1 MFLLGFIPNT
11 HTEIKAQSYTTQS
24 KSCGSCGK
32 QVSIHSKIGDYCPHC
47 GVRWGYE
54 NERRTTYSS
63 PDYSKSF
70 EDMSKKIYSVEE
82 MGAILERASA
92 RVQEKALIQANPIG
106 YMQQKQQEL
115 YKAGRIKEAQSM
127 SPIIGQL
134 KLKKYEEDKMK
145 FLQEKKDFQENVI
158 KKLDGYSTITGKTYE
173 TLIKN
178 ISLLNPND
186 PNQKSKYDAG
196 IRKIQEFEKEAQNA
210 YNNLVKKK
218 ADFKEDSFEAIY
230 NSKMYEDFSKA
241 KGFWNSVGGAIE
253 GTIELAGKGLM
264 GFANSV
270 GNFVANRFGGNYGNG
285 TGKDVFFDD
294 YENHNIKKLDR
305 LNRQLGADTILKELQ
320 AEKKSL
326 ENSEDYISQKT
337 RLKDAENRLKDPNS
351 AYNLSNKATFGD
363 SFDNK
368 FMHGEQ
374 TEVNLAFNSPAL
386 IKMRNL
392 DRSIEKLQKYKNGN
406 SDISWDE
413 SFVNPTME
421 AFSY

>member
-70 EDMSKKIYSVEE
+70 GDMSKKIYSLND
-82 MGAILERASA
+82 IRNLISNQSA
-92 RVQEKALIQANPIG
+92 RAKKDLFMRENPIG

-158 KKLDGYSTITGKTYE
+158 KKLDGYSTISGKTYE
-173 TLIKN
+173 TLLKN
-178 ISLLNPND
+178 VSLLNPED
-186 PNQKSKYDAG
+186 PNYKSKYDAG
-196 IRKIQEFEKEAQNA
+196 IRKIQDFEKDVKST
-210 YNNLVKKK
+210 YDNLVKKK
-218 ADFKEDSFEAIY
+218 ADSNMFERIY
-230 NSKMYEDFSKA
+230 NSEAFGNFSEA
-241 KGFWNSVGGAIE
+241 KGFWNSAWGGAKDIAKL
-253 GTIELAGKGLM
+253 GIKGVM
-264 GFANSV
+264 NATNAIGNKGANI
-270 GNFVANRFGGNYGNG
+270 FGGNYGNG

-305 LNRQLGADTILKELQ
+305 LNRQLGANTILEELQ

-337 RLKDAENRLKDPNS
+337 RLKDAEKRLKDPNS

-374 TEVNLAFNSPAL
+374 IEVNSAFNSPAL

-392 DRSIEKLQKYKNGN
+392 DRSIEKLQQYKNGN

-413 SFVNPTME
+413 SFVNPTLE

>member
-70 EDMSKKIYSVEE
+70 GDMSKKIYSVEE

-173 TLIKN
+173 TLLKN
-178 ISLLNPND
+178 ISLLNPED
-186 PNQKSKYDAG
+186 PNYKSKYDAG
-196 IRKIQEFEKEAQNA
+196 IRKIQDFEKEAQNA
-210 YNNLVKKK
+210 YNDLVKKK
-218 ADFKEDSFEAIY
+218 ADSNMFERIY
-230 NSKMYEDFSKA
+230 NSEAFGNFSEA
-241 KGFWNSVGGAIE
+241 KGFWNSAWGGAKDIAKL
-253 GTIELAGKGLM
+253 GIKGVM
-264 GFANSV
+264 NATNAIGNKGANI
-270 GNFVANRFGGNYGNG
+270 FGGNYGNG
-285 TGKDVFFDD
+285 TGKDFFFDD

-305 LNRQLGADTILKELQ
+305 LNRQLGADPILEELQ
-320 AEKKSL
+320 VE
-326 ENSEDYISQKT
+326 
-337 RLKDAENRLKDPNS
+337 R
-351 AYNLSNKATFGD
+351 
-363 SFDNK
+363 DN
-368 FMHGEQ
+368 
-374 TEVNLAFNSPAL
+374 L
-386 IKMRNL
+386 IKTPEYKKAVEDVKYEQEQLKKAGFADKTGGVYKSNPSMIKLRNL
-392 DRSIEKLQKYKNGN
+392 DRSIEKLQNYKNGN
-406 SDISWDE
+406 SDVSWDE

>member
-1 MFLLGFIPNT
+1 MFILGFIPNT

-70 EDMSKKIYSVEE
+70 GDMSKKVYNS
-82 MGAILERASA
+82 
-92 RVQEKALIQANPIG
+92 QEIDVLLDRQSRKAQESLFMRENPIG

-173 TLIKN
+173 TLLKN
-178 ISLLNPND
+178 LSLLNPED
-186 PNQKSKYDAG
+186 PNYKSKYDAG
-196 IRKIQEFEKEAQNA
+196 IRKIQDFEKEAQNA
-210 YNNLVKKK
+210 YNDLVKKK
-218 ADFKEDSFEAIY
+218 ADSNMFERIY
-230 NSKMYEDFSKA
+230 NSEAFGNFSEA
-241 KGFWNSVGGAIE
+241 KGFWNSAWGGAKDIAKL
-253 GTIELAGKGLM
+253 GIKGVMNATNAVGNLFAGK
-264 GFANSV
+264 
-270 GNFVANRFGGNYGNG
+270 NYGNG
-285 TGKDVFFDD
+285 TGNDVFFDD
-294 YENHNIKKLDR
+294 YENINTKKLDK
-305 LNRQLGADTILKELQ
+305 LNRQLGADTMIKELQ
-320 AEKKSL
+320 SEKKAL
-326 ENSEDYISQKT
+326 ENSENYKNALRQQE
-337 RLKDAENRLKDPNS
+337 RENELIGKVGMGMTGSSHADPS
-351 AYNLSNKATFGD
+351 
-363 SFDNK
+363 
-368 FMHGEQ
+368 M
-374 TEVNLAFNSPAL
+374 

-392 DRSIEKLQKYKNGN
+392 DRSIDKLQKYKNG
-406 SDISWDE
+406 SSSFSLDE
-413 SFVNPTME
+413 SVVNPTME

>member
-70 EDMSKKIYSVEE
+70 EDMSKKIYSYDEI
-82 MGAILERASA
+82 AQSIN
-92 RVQEKALIQANPIG
+92 RVSKQVREDALIQANPIG

-127 SPIIGQL
+127 SPLIGQL

-158 KKLDGYSTITGKTYE
+158 KKLDGYSTISGKTYE

-178 ISLLNPND
+178 VSLLNPND

-196 IRKIQEFEKEAQNA
+196 IRKIQDFEKEAQNA
-210 YNNLVKKK
+210 YNDLVKKK
-218 ADFKEDSFEAIY
+218 ADSNMFERIY
-230 NSKMYEDFSKA
+230 NSEAFGNFSEA
-241 KGFWNSVGGAIE
+241 KGFWNSAWGGAKDIAKL
-253 GTIELAGKGLM
+253 GVKGVMNATNAVGNLFAGK
-264 GFANSV
+264 
-270 GNFVANRFGGNYGNG
+270 NYGNG

-294 YENHNIKKLDR
+294 YENINTKKLDKI
-305 LNRQLGADTILKELQ
+305 NRQLGADTMLKELQ
-320 AEKKSL
+320 AE
-326 ENSEDYISQKT
+326 
-337 RLKDAENRLKDPNS
+337 R
-351 AYNLSNKATFGD
+351 
-363 SFDNK
+363 DN
-368 FMHGEQ
+368 
-374 TEVNLAFNSPAL
+374 L
-386 IKMRNL
+386 IKTPEYKKAVEDVKYEQEQLKKAGFADKTGGVYKSNPSMIKLRNL
-392 DRSIEKLQKYKNGN
+392 DRSIEKLQNYKNGN
-406 SDISWDE
+406 SDVSWDE

>member
-70 EDMSKKIYSVEE
+70 EDMSKKIYSYDEI
-82 MGAILERASA
+82 AQSIN
-92 RVQEKALIQANPIG
+92 RVSKQVREDALIQANPIG

-127 SPIIGQL
+127 SPLIGQL

-145 FLQEKKDFQENVI
+145 FLQEKKAFQENVI
-158 KKLDGYSTITGKTYE
+158 GKLGSYAVVTGKSYE
-173 TLIKN
+173 TLLKN
-178 ISLLNPND
+178 LSSLNPED
-186 PNQKSKYDAG
+186 PNYKSKYDAG
-196 IRKIQEFEKEAQNA
+196 IRKIQDFEKDVKST
-210 YNNLVKKK
+210 YDNLVKKK
-218 ADFKEDSFEAIY
+218 ADSNVLEDIY
-230 NSKMYEDFSKA
+230 NKGFFRNFSEA

-285 TGKDVFFDD
+285 TGRDVFFDD

-320 AEKKSL
+320 SEKKAL

-337 RLKDAENRLKDPNS
+337 RLKDAEKRLKDPNS
-351 AYNLSNKATFGD
+351 VYNLSNKAIFRD

-374 TEVNLAFNSPAL
+374 TEVNSAFNSPAL

-392 DRSIEKLQKYKNGN
+392 DRSIEKLQKYKNGS
-406 SDISWDE
+406 SDVSWDE

>member
-70 EDMSKKIYSVEE
+70 GDMSKKIYTIDEIIQSVNRDSKKVRE
-82 MGAILERASA
+82 
-92 RVQEKALIQANPIG
+92 QALIDKNPIG

-115 YKAGRIKEAQSM
+115 YKAGKIKEAQSM
-127 SPIIGQL
+127 SPLIGQL

-145 FLQEKKDFQENVI
+145 FLQEKKAFQENVI
-158 KKLDGYSTITGKTYE
+158 KKLDGYGVITGKSYE
-173 TLIKN
+173 TLLKN
-178 ISLLNPND
+178 LSLLNPED
-186 PNQKSKYDAG
+186 PNYKSKYDAG

-210 YNNLVKKK
+210 YNDLVKKK
-218 ADFKEDSFEAIY
+218 ADSNMFERIY
-230 NSKMYEDFSKA
+230 NSEAFGNFSEA
-241 KGFWNSVGGAIE
+241 KGFWNSAWGGAKDIAKL
-253 GTIELAGKGLM
+253 GVKGVM
-264 GFANSV
+264 NATNAIGNKGANI
-270 GNFVANRFGGNYGNG
+270 FGGNYGNG
-285 TGKDVFFDD
+285 TGKDFFFDD

-305 LNRQLGADTILKELQ
+305 LNRQLGADPILEELQ
-320 AEKKSL
+320 AE
-326 ENSEDYISQKT
+326 
-337 RLKDAENRLKDPNS
+337 R
-351 AYNLSNKATFGD
+351 
-363 SFDNK
+363 DN
-368 FMHGEQ
+368 
-374 TEVNLAFNSPAL
+374 L
-386 IKMRNL
+386 IKTPEYKKAVEDVKYEQEQLKKAGFADKTGGVYKSNPSMIKLRNL
-392 DRSIEKLQKYKNGN
+392 DRSIEKLQNYKNGN
-406 SDISWDE
+406 SDVSWDE

>member
-70 EDMSKKIYSVEE
+70 EDMSKKVYNSQEID
-82 MGAILERASA
+82 ILLDRQSRKA
-92 RVQEKALIQANPIG
+92 RESLFMRENPIG

-115 YKAGRIKEAQSM
+115 YKAGRIKEAQFM
-127 SPIIGQL
+127 SPLIGQL
-134 KLKKYEEDKMK
+134 KLKKYEEEKMK
-145 FLQEKKDFQENVI
+145 FLKEKKDFQENVI
-158 KKLDGYSTITGKTYE
+158 GKLGSYAVVTNKSYE
-173 TLIKN
+173 TLLKN
-178 ISLLNPND
+178 LSSLNPED
-186 PNQKSKYDAG
+186 PNYKSKYDAG
-196 IRKIQEFEKEAQNA
+196 IRKIQDFEKDVKST
-210 YNNLVKKK
+210 YDNLVKKK
-218 ADFKEDSFEAIY
+218 ADSNLVEEIY
-230 NSKMYEDFSKA
+230 NKGIFGNFSEA
-241 KGFWNSVGGAIE
+241 KGFWNSAWGAVKDVVNLPTIGVMHATNAVGN
-253 GTIELAGKGLM
+253 LFAGK
-264 GFANSV
+264 
-270 GNFVANRFGGNYGNG
+270 NYGNG

-294 YENHNIKKLDR
+294 YENINTKKLDK
-305 LNRQLGADTILKELQ
+305 LNRQLGADTMIKELQ

-326 ENSEDYISQKT
+326 ENSEDYISQKI
-337 RLKDAENRLKDPNS
+337 RLKDAEKKLKDPNS

-374 TEVNLAFNSPAL
+374 IEVNSAFNSPAL

-392 DRSIEKLQKYKNGN
+392 DRSIEKLQKYKNG
-406 SDISWDE
+406 SSSFSLYE
-413 SFVNPTME
+413 SVVNPTME

>member
-1 MFLLGFIPNT
+1 MIKKVILGMFLLGFIPNT

-70 EDMSKKIYSVEE
+70 GDMSKKVYNSQEIDVLLDRQS
-82 MGAILERASA
+82 RKA
-92 RVQEKALIQANPIG
+92 RESLFMRENPIG

-134 KLKKYEEDKMK
+134 KFKKYEEDKMK

-173 TLIKN
+173 TLLKN
-178 ISLLNPND
+178 VYLLNPED
-186 PNQKSKYDAG
+186 PNYKSKYDAG
-196 IRKIQEFEKEAQNA
+196 IRKIQDFEKEAQNA
-210 YNNLVKKK
+210 YNELVKKK
-218 ADFKEDSFEAIY
+218 ADFGMFERIY
-230 NSKMYEDFSKA
+230 NSEAFGNFSEA
-241 KGFWNSVGGAIE
+241 KGFWNSAWGGAKDIAKL
-253 GTIELAGKGLM
+253 GVKGVMNATNAVGNLFAGK
-264 GFANSV
+264 
-270 GNFVANRFGGNYGNG
+270 NYGNG
-285 TGKDVFFDD
+285 TGKDFFFDD

-305 LNRQLGADTILKELQ
+305 LNRQLGADPILEELQ
-320 AEKKSL
+320 AE
-326 ENSEDYISQKT
+326 
-337 RLKDAENRLKDPNS
+337 R
-351 AYNLSNKATFGD
+351 
-363 SFDNK
+363 DN
-368 FMHGEQ
+368 
-374 TEVNLAFNSPAL
+374 L
-386 IKMRNL
+386 IKTPEYKKAVEDVKYEQEQLKKAGFADKTGGVYKSNPSMIKLRNL
-392 DRSIEKLQKYKNGN
+392 DRSIEKLQNYKNGN
-406 SDISWDE
+406 SDVSWDE

>member
-70 EDMSKKIYSVEE
+70 GDMSKKIYSLDDIRNLISNHSRK
-82 MGAILERASA
+82 A
-92 RVQEKALIQANPIG
+92 QESLFMRENPIG

-127 SPIIGQL
+127 SPLIGQL
-134 KLKKYEEDKMK
+134 KLKKYEEDKMR

-173 TLIKN
+173 TLLKN
-178 ISLLNPND
+178 ISLLNPED
-186 PNQKSKYDAG
+186 PNYKSKYDAG
-196 IRKIQEFEKEAQNA
+196 IRKIQDFEKEAQNA
-210 YNNLVKKK
+210 YNDLVKKK
-218 ADFKEDSFEAIY
+218 ADSGMFERIY
-230 NSKMYEDFSKA
+230 NSEAFGNFSEA
-241 KGFWNSVGGAIE
+241 KGFWNSVWGGTKDIAKL
-253 GTIELAGKGLM
+253 GVKGVMHTLN
-264 GFANSV
+264 GLGNLTNS
-270 GNFVANRFGGNYGNG
+270 GYGNG
-285 TGKDVFFDD
+285 TGVDAFFDD
-294 YENHNIKKLDR
+294 YENINTKKLDK
-305 LNRQLGADTILKELQ
+305 LNRQLGADTMIKELQ
-320 AEKKSL
+320 AE
-326 ENSEDYISQKT
+326 
-337 RLKDAENRLKDPNS
+337 R
-351 AYNLSNKATFGD
+351 
-363 SFDNK
+363 DN
-368 FMHGEQ
+368 
-374 TEVNLAFNSPAL
+374 L
-386 IKMRNL
+386 IKTPEYKKAVEDVKYEQEQLKKAGFADKTGGVYKSNPSMIKLRNL
-392 DRSIEKLQKYKNGN
+392 DRSIEKLQNYKNGS
-406 SDISWDE
+406 SDVSWDE

>member
-70 EDMSKKIYSVEE
+70 GDMSKKIYSYDEI
-82 MGAILERASA
+82 AQSIN
-92 RVQEKALIQANPIG
+92 RVSKQVREDALIQANPIG

-145 FLQEKKDFQENVI
+145 FLQEKKDFQENII

-173 TLIKN
+173 TLLKN
-178 ISLLNPND
+178 ISLLNPED
-186 PNQKSKYDAG
+186 PNYKSKYDAG
-196 IRKIQEFEKEAQNA
+196 IRKIQDFEKEAQNA
-210 YNNLVKKK
+210 YNDLAKKK
-218 ADFKEDSFEAIY
+218 ANFKEDSFEAIY

-264 GFANSV
+264 GFANAV
-270 GNFVANRFGGNYGNG
+270 GNKVANVFGGNYGNG
-285 TGKDVFFDD
+285 TGRDYFFDD

-320 AEKKSL
+320 AE
-326 ENSEDYISQKT
+326 
-337 RLKDAENRLKDPNS
+337 R
-351 AYNLSNKATFGD
+351 
-363 SFDNK
+363 DN
-368 FMHGEQ
+368 
-374 TEVNLAFNSPAL
+374 L
-386 IKMRNL
+386 IKTPEYKKAVEDVKYEQEQLKKAGFADKTGGVYKSNPSMIKLRNL
-392 DRSIEKLQKYKNGN
+392 DRSIDKLQKYKNGS
-406 SDISWDE
+406 SDVSWDE

>member
-70 EDMSKKIYSVEE
+70 GDMSKKIYSIKE
-82 MGAILERASA
+82 MHNIIERNSA
-92 RVQEKALIQANPIG
+92 RAREEGFMRENPIG

-127 SPIIGQL
+127 SPLIGQL
-134 KLKKYEEDKMK
+134 KLKKYEEDKMR

-173 TLIKN
+173 TLLKN
-178 ISLLNPND
+178 ISLLNPED
-186 PNQKSKYDAG
+186 PNYKSKYDAG
-196 IRKIQEFEKEAQNA
+196 IRKIQDFEKEAQNA
-210 YNNLVKKK
+210 YNDLVKKK
-218 ADFKEDSFEAIY
+218 ADSNMFERIY
-230 NSKMYEDFSKA
+230 NSEAFGNFSEA
-241 KGFWNSVGGAIE
+241 KGFWNSAWGGAKDIAKL
-253 GTIELAGKGLM
+253 GIKGVM
-264 GFANSV
+264 NATNAIGNKGANI
-270 GNFVANRFGGNYGNG
+270 FGGNYGNG
-285 TGKDVFFDD
+285 TGKDFFFDD

-305 LNRQLGADTILKELQ
+305 LNRQLGADPILEELQ
-320 AEKKSL
+320 VE
-326 ENSEDYISQKT
+326 
-337 RLKDAENRLKDPNS
+337 R
-351 AYNLSNKATFGD
+351 
-363 SFDNK
+363 DN
-368 FMHGEQ
+368 
-374 TEVNLAFNSPAL
+374 L
-386 IKMRNL
+386 IKTPEYKKAVEDVKYEQEQLKKAGFADKTGGVYKSNPSMIKLRNL
-392 DRSIEKLQKYKNGN
+392 DRSIEKLQNYKNGN
-406 SDISWDE
+406 SDVSWDE

>member
-70 EDMSKKIYSVEE
+70 GDMSKKVYNS
-82 MGAILERASA
+82 
-92 RVQEKALIQANPIG
+92 QEIDVLLDRQSRKAQESLFMRENPIG

-127 SPIIGQL
+127 SPLIGQL

-145 FLQEKKDFQENVI
+145 FFQEKKAFQENVI
-158 KKLDGYSTITGKTYE
+158 KKLDGYSTISGKTYE
-173 TLIKN
+173 TLLKN
-178 ISLLNPND
+178 VSLLDPND

-210 YNNLVKKK
+210 YNDLVKKK
-218 ADFKEDSFEAIY
+218 ADSNMFERIY
-230 NSKMYEDFSKA
+230 NSETFGNFSEA
-241 KGFWNSVGGAIE
+241 KGFWNSVWGGTKDIAKL
-253 GTIELAGKGLM
+253 GVKGVMNTTNAVGNLFAGK
-264 GFANSV
+264 
-270 GNFVANRFGGNYGNG
+270 NYGNG

-305 LNRQLGADTILKELQ
+305 LNRQLGANTILEELQ

-326 ENSEDYISQKT
+326 ENSEEYLSQKT
-337 RLKDAENRLKDPNS
+337 RLKDAEKRLKDPNS

-363 SFDNK
+363 TFDNK

-374 TEVNLAFNSPAL
+374 TEVNSAFNSPAL

-392 DRSIEKLQKYKNGN
+392 DRSIEKLQKYKNGS
-406 SDISWDE
+406 SDVSWDE
-413 SFVNPTME
+413 SVVNPTLE

>member
-70 EDMSKKIYSVEE
+70 EDMSKKVYNSQEID
-82 MGAILERASA
+82 ILLDRQSRKA
-92 RVQEKALIQANPIG
+92 RESLFMRENPIG

-127 SPIIGQL
+127 SPLIGQL

-158 KKLDGYSTITGKTYE
+158 GKLGSYAVVTNKSYE
-173 TLIKN
+173 TLLKN
-178 ISLLNPND
+178 LSSLNPED
-186 PNQKSKYDAG
+186 PNYKSKYDAG
-196 IRKIQEFEKEAQNA
+196 IRKIQDFEKDVKST
-210 YNNLVKKK
+210 YDNLVKKK
-218 ADFKEDSFEAIY
+218 ADINYVEEIY
-230 NSKMYEDFSKA
+230 NKGIFGNFSEA
-241 KGFWNSVGGAIE
+241 KGFWNSAWGAVKDVVNLPFLGAMHTSNAVGN
-253 GTIELAGKGLM
+253 LFAGK
-264 GFANSV
+264 
-270 GNFVANRFGGNYGNG
+270 NYGNG
-285 TGKDVFFDD
+285 TGKDFFFDD

-305 LNRQLGADTILKELQ
+305 LNRQLGADPILEELQ
-320 AEKKSL
+320 AE
-326 ENSEDYISQKT
+326 
-337 RLKDAENRLKDPNS
+337 R
-351 AYNLSNKATFGD
+351 
-363 SFDNK
+363 DN
-368 FMHGEQ
+368 
-374 TEVNLAFNSPAL
+374 L
-386 IKMRNL
+386 IKTPEYKKAVEDVKYEQEQLKKAGFADKTGGVYKSNPSMIKLRNL
-392 DRSIEKLQKYKNGN
+392 DRSIEKLQNYKNGS
-406 SDISWDE
+406 SDVSWDE

>member
-70 EDMSKKIYSVEE
+70 GDMSKKIYSVEE
-82 MGAILERASA
+82 MGSILERASA

-127 SPIIGQL
+127 SPLIGQL

-158 KKLDGYSTITGKTYE
+158 GKLGSYAVVTGKSYE
-173 TLIKN
+173 TLLKN
-178 ISLLNPND
+178 LSSLNPED
-186 PNQKSKYDAG
+186 PNYKSKYDAG
-196 IRKIQEFEKEAQNA
+196 IRKIQDFEKEAQNA
-210 YNNLVKKK
+210 YNDLVKKK
-218 ADFKEDSFEAIY
+218 ADSNMFERIY
-230 NSKMYEDFSKA
+230 NSEAFGNFSEA
-241 KGFWNSVGGAIE
+241 KGFWNSAWGAVKDVVNLPTIGAMHATNAVGN
-253 GTIELAGKGLM
+253 LFAGK
-264 GFANSV
+264 
-270 GNFVANRFGGNYGNG
+270 NYGNG
-285 TGKDVFFDD
+285 TGKDFFFDD
-294 YENHNIKKLDR
+294 YENINTKKLDK
-305 LNRQLGADTILKELQ
+305 LNRQLGADTMIKELQ
-320 AEKKSL
+320 SEKKAL
-326 ENSEDYISQKT
+326 ENSEDYKNA
-337 RLKDAENRLKDPNS
+337 LKLQEIENERIGKIGMGITGTTHADPS
-351 AYNLSNKATFGD
+351 
-363 SFDNK
+363 
-368 FMHGEQ
+368 M
-374 TEVNLAFNSPAL
+374 

-392 DRSIEKLQKYKNGN
+392 DRSIDKLQKYKNGS
-406 SDISWDE
+406 SDVSWDE

>member
-70 EDMSKKIYSVEE
+70 GDMSKKIYTINEIIQSVN
-82 MGAILERASA
+82 RDS
-92 RVQEKALIQANPIG
+92 EKVREQALINKNPIG

-127 SPIIGQL
+127 SPLIGQL
-134 KLKKYEEDKMK
+134 KLKKYEEEKMK

-173 TLIKN
+173 TLLKN
-178 ISLLNPND
+178 ISLLNPED
-186 PNQKSKYDAG
+186 PNYKSKYDAG
-196 IRKIQEFEKEAQNA
+196 IRKIQDFEKEAQNA
-210 YNNLVKKK
+210 YNDLVKKK
-218 ADFKEDSFEAIY
+218 ADSNMFERIY
-230 NSKMYEDFSKA
+230 NSEAFGNFSEA
-241 KGFWNSVGGAIE
+241 KGFWNSVWGGAKDIAKL
-253 GTIELAGKGLM
+253 GVKGVM
-264 GFANSV
+264 NATNAIGNKGANI
-270 GNFVANRFGGNYGNG
+270 FGGNYGNG
-285 TGKDVFFDD
+285 TGKDFFFDD

-305 LNRQLGADTILKELQ
+305 LNRQLGADPILEELQ
-320 AEKKSL
+320 AE
-326 ENSEDYISQKT
+326 
-337 RLKDAENRLKDPNS
+337 R
-351 AYNLSNKATFGD
+351 
-363 SFDNK
+363 DN
-368 FMHGEQ
+368 
-374 TEVNLAFNSPAL
+374 L
-386 IKMRNL
+386 IKTPEYKKAVEDVKYEQEQLKKAGFADKTGGVYKSNPSMIKLRNL
-392 DRSIEKLQKYKNGN
+392 DRSIEKLQNYKSGS

>member
-70 EDMSKKIYSVEE
+70 GDMSKKIYSYDEI
-82 MGAILERASA
+82 AQSIN
-92 RVQEKALIQANPIG
+92 RVSKQVREDALIQANPIG

-173 TLIKN
+173 TLLKN
-178 ISLLNPND
+178 ISLLNPED
-186 PNQKSKYDAG
+186 PNYKSKYDAG
-196 IRKIQEFEKEAQNA
+196 IRKIQDFEKEAQNT
-210 YNNLVKKK
+210 YNDLVKKK
-218 ADFKEDSFEAIY
+218 ADSNMFERIY
-230 NSKMYEDFSKA
+230 NSETFGNFSEA
-241 KGFWNSVGGAIE
+241 KGFWNSAWGGIKDIAKLGVKGVMNTTNAI
-253 GTIELAGKGLM
+253 GNKG
-264 GFANSV
+264 ANIL
-270 GNFVANRFGGNYGNG
+270 GGDYGNG
-285 TGKDVFFDD
+285 TGKDFFFDD

-326 ENSEDYISQKT
+326 ENSEEYLSQKT

-374 TEVNLAFNSPAL
+374 TEVNSAFNSPAL

-392 DRSIEKLQKYKNGN
+392 DRSIEKLQKYKNGS
-406 SDISWDE
+406 SDVSWDE
-413 SFVNPTME
+413 SVVNPTLE

>member
-70 EDMSKKIYSVEE
+70 EDMSKKFYSLDDIRNLISNYNRK
-82 MGAILERASA
+82 A
-92 RVQEKALIQANPIG
+92 QESLFMRENPIG

-127 SPIIGQL
+127 SPLIGQL

-158 KKLDGYSTITGKTYE
+158 GKLGSYAVVTNKSYE
-173 TLIKN
+173 TLLKN
-178 ISLLNPND
+178 LSSLNPED
-186 PNQKSKYDAG
+186 PNYKSKYDAG
-196 IRKIQEFEKEAQNA
+196 IRKIQDFEKDVKST
-210 YNNLVKKK
+210 YDNLVKKK
-218 ADFKEDSFEAIY
+218 ADSNLVEEIY
-230 NSKMYEDFSKA
+230 NKGVFGNFSEA
-241 KGFWNSVGGAIE
+241 KGFWNSAWGAVKDVVNLP
-253 GTIELAGKGLM
+253 TIGAM
-264 GFANSV
+264 HATNAV
-270 GNFVANRFGGNYGNG
+270 GNLFTGKNYGNG
-285 TGKDVFFDD
+285 TGNDAFFDD
-294 YENHNIKKLDR
+294 YENINTKKLDK
-305 LNRQLGADTILKELQ
+305 LNRQLGADTMIKELQ

-326 ENSEDYISQKT
+326 ENSEGYKNA
-337 RLKDAENRLKDPNS
+337 LKLQEIENERIGKIGMGITGTTHADPS
-351 AYNLSNKATFGD
+351 
-363 SFDNK
+363 
-368 FMHGEQ
+368 M
-374 TEVNLAFNSPAL
+374 

-392 DRSIEKLQKYKNGN
+392 DRSIEKLQKYKNG
-406 SDISWDE
+406 SSSFSLDE
-413 SFVNPTME
+413 SVVNPTME

>member
-70 EDMSKKIYSVEE
+70 GDMSKKVYNSQEIDVLLDRQS
-82 MGAILERASA
+82 RKA
-92 RVQEKALIQANPIG
+92 RESLFMRENPIG

-134 KLKKYEEDKMK
+134 KFKKYEEDKMK

-173 TLIKN
+173 TLLKN
-178 ISLLNPND
+178 VYLLNPED
-186 PNQKSKYDAG
+186 PNYKSKYDAG
-196 IRKIQEFEKEAQNA
+196 IRKIQDFEKEAQNA
-210 YNNLVKKK
+210 YNELVKKK
-218 ADFKEDSFEAIY
+218 ADFGMFERIY
-230 NSKMYEDFSKA
+230 NSEAFGNFSEA
-241 KGFWNSVGGAIE
+241 KGFWNSAWGGAKDIAKL
-253 GTIELAGKGLM
+253 GVKGVMNATNAVGNLFAGK
-264 GFANSV
+264 
-270 GNFVANRFGGNYGNG
+270 NYGNG
-285 TGKDVFFDD
+285 TGKDFFFDD

-305 LNRQLGADTILKELQ
+305 LNRQLGADLILEELQ
-320 AEKKSL
+320 AE
-326 ENSEDYISQKT
+326 
-337 RLKDAENRLKDPNS
+337 R
-351 AYNLSNKATFGD
+351 
-363 SFDNK
+363 DN
-368 FMHGEQ
+368 
-374 TEVNLAFNSPAL
+374 L
-386 IKMRNL
+386 IKTPEYKKAVEDVKYEQEQLKKAGFADKTGGVYKSNPSMIKLRNL
-392 DRSIEKLQKYKNGN
+392 DRSIEKLQNYKNGN
-406 SDISWDE
+406 SDVSWDE

>member
-70 EDMSKKIYSVEE
+70 EDMSKKIYSLND
-82 MGAILERASA
+82 IRNLISNQSA
-92 RVQEKALIQANPIG
+92 RAKEQLFMRENPIG

-127 SPIIGQL
+127 SPLIGQL

-158 KKLDGYSTITGKTYE
+158 GKLGSYAVVTNKSYE
-173 TLIKN
+173 TLLKN
-178 ISLLNPND
+178 LSSLNPED
-186 PNQKSKYDAG
+186 PNYKSKYDAG
-196 IRKIQEFEKEAQNA
+196 IRKIQDFEKDVKST
-210 YNNLVKKK
+210 YDNLVKKK
-218 ADFKEDSFEAIY
+218 ADINYVEEIY
-230 NSKMYEDFSKA
+230 NKGIFGNFSEA
-241 KGFWNSVGGAIE
+241 KGFWNSAWGAVKDVVNLPFLGAMHTSNAVGN
-253 GTIELAGKGLM
+253 LFAGK
-264 GFANSV
+264 
-270 GNFVANRFGGNYGNG
+270 NYGNG
-285 TGKDVFFDD
+285 TGKDFFFDD

-305 LNRQLGADTILKELQ
+305 LNRQLGADPILEELQ
-320 AEKKSL
+320 AE
-326 ENSEDYISQKT
+326 
-337 RLKDAENRLKDPNS
+337 R
-351 AYNLSNKATFGD
+351 
-363 SFDNK
+363 DN
-368 FMHGEQ
+368 
-374 TEVNLAFNSPAL
+374 L
-386 IKMRNL
+386 IKTPEYKKAVEDVKYEQEQLKKAGFADKTGGVYKSNPSMIKLRNL
-392 DRSIEKLQKYKNGN
+392 DRSIEKLQNYKNGS
-406 SDISWDE
+406 SDVSWDE

>member
-11 HTEIKAQSYTTQS
+11 HTEIKAQSYTTRS

-70 EDMSKKIYSVEE
+70 EDMSKKIYSYDEI
-82 MGAILERASA
+82 AQSIN
-92 RVQEKALIQANPIG
+92 RVSKQVREDALIQANPIG

-145 FLQEKKDFQENVI
+145 FFQEKKAFQENVI

-173 TLIKN
+173 TLLKN
-178 ISLLNPND
+178 VSLLNPED
-186 PNQKSKYDAG
+186 PNYKSKYDAG
-196 IRKIQEFEKEAQNA
+196 IRKIQDFEKDVKST
-210 YNNLVKKK
+210 YDNLVKKK
-218 ADFKEDSFEAIY
+218 ADSNLVEEIY
-230 NSKMYEDFSKA
+230 NKGIFGNFSEA
-241 KGFWNSVGGAIE
+241 KGFWNSAWGAVKDVVNLPTIGAMHATNAVGN
-253 GTIELAGKGLM
+253 LFAGK
-264 GFANSV
+264 
-270 GNFVANRFGGNYGNG
+270 NYGNG
-285 TGKDVFFDD
+285 TGNDVFFDD
-294 YENHNIKKLDR
+294 YENINTKKLDR
-305 LNRQLGADTILKELQ
+305 LNRQLGADTMIKELQ
-320 AEKKSL
+320 AE
-326 ENSEDYISQKT
+326 
-337 RLKDAENRLKDPNS
+337 R
-351 AYNLSNKATFGD
+351 
-363 SFDNK
+363 DN
-368 FMHGEQ
+368 
-374 TEVNLAFNSPAL
+374 L
-386 IKMRNL
+386 IKTPEYKKAVEDVKYEQEQLKKAGFADKTGGVYKSNPSMIKLRNL
-392 DRSIEKLQKYKNGN
+392 DRSIEKLQQYKSGN

>member
-70 EDMSKKIYSVEE
+70 GDMSKKIYSLND
-82 MGAILERASA
+82 IRNLISNQSA
-92 RVQEKALIQANPIG
+92 RAKEQLFMRENPIG

-127 SPIIGQL
+127 SPLIGQL

-173 TLIKN
+173 TLLKN
-178 ISLLNPND
+178 ISLLNPED
-186 PNQKSKYDAG
+186 PNYKSKYDAG
-196 IRKIQEFEKEAQNA
+196 IRKIQDFEKEAQNA
-210 YNNLVKKK
+210 YNDLVKKK
-218 ADFKEDSFEAIY
+218 ANSNMFERIY
-230 NSKMYEDFSKA
+230 NSEAFGNFSEA
-241 KGFWNSVGGAIE
+241 KGFWNSAWGGIKDIAKLGVKGVMNTTNAI
-253 GTIELAGKGLM
+253 GNKG
-264 GFANSV
+264 ANI
-270 GNFVANRFGGNYGNG
+270 FGGNYGNG
-285 TGKDVFFDD
+285 TGKDFFFDD

-305 LNRQLGADTILKELQ
+305 LNRQLGADPILEELQ
-320 AEKKSL
+320 AE
-326 ENSEDYISQKT
+326 
-337 RLKDAENRLKDPNS
+337 R
-351 AYNLSNKATFGD
+351 
-363 SFDNK
+363 DN
-368 FMHGEQ
+368 
-374 TEVNLAFNSPAL
+374 L
-386 IKMRNL
+386 IKTPEYKKAVEDVKYEQEQLKKAGFADKTGGVYKSNPSMIKLRNL
-392 DRSIEKLQKYKNGN
+392 DRSIEKLQQYKNGN

-413 SFVNPTME
+413 SFVNPTLE

>member
-70 EDMSKKIYSVEE
+70 GDMSKKIYSLND
-82 MGAILERASA
+82 IRNLINSQSA
-92 RVQEKALIQANPIG
+92 RAKEQLFMRENPIG

-127 SPIIGQL
+127 SPLIGQL
-134 KLKKYEEDKMK
+134 KLKKYEEDKMR

-173 TLIKN
+173 TLLKN
-178 ISLLNPND
+178 ISLLNPED
-186 PNQKSKYDAG
+186 PNYKSKYDAG
-196 IRKIQEFEKEAQNA
+196 IRKIQDFEKEAQNA
-210 YNNLVKKK
+210 YNDLVKKK
-218 ADFKEDSFEAIY
+218 ADSNMFERIY
-230 NSKMYEDFSKA
+230 NSEAFGNFSEA
-241 KGFWNSVGGAIE
+241 KGFWNSAWGGAKDIAKL
-253 GTIELAGKGLM
+253 GIKGVM
-264 GFANSV
+264 NATNAIGNKGANI
-270 GNFVANRFGGNYGNG
+270 FGGNYGNG
-285 TGKDVFFDD
+285 TGKDFFFDD

-305 LNRQLGADTILKELQ
+305 LNRQLGADPILEELQ
-320 AEKKSL
+320 VE
-326 ENSEDYISQKT
+326 
-337 RLKDAENRLKDPNS
+337 R
-351 AYNLSNKATFGD
+351 
-363 SFDNK
+363 DN
-368 FMHGEQ
+368 
-374 TEVNLAFNSPAL
+374 L
-386 IKMRNL
+386 IKTPEYKKAVEDVKYEQEQLKKAGFADKTGGVYKSNPSMIKLRNL
-392 DRSIEKLQKYKNGN
+392 DRSIEKLQNYKNGN
-406 SDISWDE
+406 SDVSWDE

>member
-70 EDMSKKIYSVEE
+70 GDMSKKIYSVEE

-92 RVQEKALIQANPIG
+92 RVQEEALIQANPIG

-127 SPIIGQL
+127 SPLIGQL

-158 KKLDGYSTITGKTYE
+158 GKLGSYAVVTGKSYE
-173 TLIKN
+173 TLLKN
-178 ISLLNPND
+178 LSSLNPED
-186 PNQKSKYDAG
+186 PNYKSKYDAG
-196 IRKIQEFEKEAQNA
+196 IRKIQDFEKDVKNI
-210 YNNLVKKK
+210 YDNLVKKR
-218 ADFKEDSFEAIY
+218 ADSNHVEEIY
-230 NSKMYEDFSKA
+230 NKGIFGNFSEA
-241 KGFWNSVGGAIE
+241 KGFWNSAWGGVKDVVNLPFLGAMHTSNAVGN
-253 GTIELAGKGLM
+253 LFAGK
-264 GFANSV
+264 
-270 GNFVANRFGGNYGNG
+270 NYGNG
-285 TGKDVFFDD
+285 TGNDFFFDD
-294 YENHNIKKLDR
+294 YENINTKKLDK
-305 LNRQLGADTILKELQ
+305 LNRQLGADTMIKELQ
-320 AEKKSL
+320 SEKKAL
-326 ENSEDYISQKT
+326 ENSEGYKNA
-337 RLKDAENRLKDPNS
+337 LKLQEIENEKIGKIGMGMTGTTHADPS
-351 AYNLSNKATFGD
+351 
-363 SFDNK
+363 
-368 FMHGEQ
+368 M
-374 TEVNLAFNSPAL
+374 

-392 DRSIEKLQKYKNGN
+392 DRSIDKLQKYKNG
-406 SDISWDE
+406 SSSFSLDE
-413 SFVNPTME
+413 SVVNPTME

>member
-70 EDMSKKIYSVEE
+70 EDMSKKIYSLND
-82 MGAILERASA
+82 IRNLISNQSA
-92 RVQEKALIQANPIG
+92 RAKEQLFMRENPIG

-134 KLKKYEEDKMK
+134 KLKKYEEEKMK

-173 TLIKN
+173 TLLKN
-178 ISLLNPND
+178 VSLLNPND
-186 PNQKSKYDAG
+186 PNYKSKYDAG
-196 IRKIQEFEKEAQNA
+196 IRKIQDFEKDVKST
-210 YNNLVKKK
+210 YDNLVKKK
-218 ADFKEDSFEAIY
+218 ADTNYVEEIY
-230 NSKMYEDFSKA
+230 NKGIFGNFSEA
-241 KGFWNSVGGAIE
+241 KGFWNSAWGAVKDVVNLP
-253 GTIELAGKGLM
+253 TIGAM
-264 GFANSV
+264 HATNAV
-270 GNFVANRFGGNYGNG
+270 GNLFSGKNYGNG
-285 TGKDVFFDD
+285 TGNDVFFDD
-294 YENHNIKKLDR
+294 YENINTKKLDK
-305 LNRQLGADTILKELQ
+305 LNRQLGADTMIKELQ
-320 AEKKSL
+320 LEKKAL
-326 ENSEDYISQKT
+326 ENSENYKNALREQE
-337 RLKDAENRLKDPNS
+337 RENELIGKVGMGITGSSHADPS
-351 AYNLSNKATFGD
+351 
-363 SFDNK
+363 
-368 FMHGEQ
+368 M
-374 TEVNLAFNSPAL
+374 

-392 DRSIEKLQKYKNGN
+392 DRSIDKLQKYKNG
-406 SDISWDE
+406 SSSFSLDE
-413 SFVNPTME
+413 SVVNPTME

>member
-70 EDMSKKIYSVEE
+70 GDMSKKVYNSQEID
-82 MGAILERASA
+82 ILLDRQSRKA
-92 RVQEKALIQANPIG
+92 RESLFMRENPIG

-127 SPIIGQL
+127 SPLIGQL

-173 TLIKN
+173 TLLKN
-178 ISLLNPND
+178 VSLLNPED
-186 PNQKSKYDAG
+186 PNYKSKYDAG
-196 IRKIQEFEKEAQNA
+196 IRKIQDFEKEAQNA

-218 ADFKEDSFEAIY
+218 ADSNMFERIY
-230 NSKMYEDFSKA
+230 NSEAFGNFSEA
-241 KGFWNSVGGAIE
+241 KGFWNSAWGGIKDIAKLGVKGVMNTTNAI
-253 GTIELAGKGLM
+253 GNKG
-264 GFANSV
+264 ANI
-270 GNFVANRFGGNYGNG
+270 FGGNYGNG

-305 LNRQLGADTILKELQ
+305 LNRQLGADTILEELQ
-320 AEKKSL
+320 AE
-326 ENSEDYISQKT
+326 
-337 RLKDAENRLKDPNS
+337 R
-351 AYNLSNKATFGD
+351 
-363 SFDNK
+363 DN
-368 FMHGEQ
+368 
-374 TEVNLAFNSPAL
+374 L
-386 IKMRNL
+386 IKTPEYKQAVEDVKYEQEQLKKAGFADKTGGVYKSNPSMIKLRNL
-392 DRSIEKLQKYKNGN
+392 DRSIEKLQNYKNGS
-406 SDISWDE
+406 SDVSWDE
-413 SFVNPTME
+413 SVVNPTLE

>member
-1 MFLLGFIPNT
+1 MFLLGFIPNTHTHT

-70 EDMSKKIYSVEE
+70 ENMSKKIYSIKE
-82 MGAILERASA
+82 MHNIIERNSA
-92 RVQEKALIQANPIG
+92 RAREEGFMRENPIG

-158 KKLDGYSTITGKTYE
+158 GKLGSYAVVTGKSYE
-173 TLIKN
+173 TLLKN
-178 ISLLNPND
+178 ISSLNPED
-186 PNQKSKYDAG
+186 PNYKSKYDAG
-196 IRKIQEFEKEAQNA
+196 IRKIQDFEKDVKST
-210 YNNLVKKK
+210 YDNLVKKK
-218 ADFKEDSFEAIY
+218 SDSNHVEEIY
-230 NSKMYEDFSKA
+230 NKGIFGNFSEA
-241 KGFWNSVGGAIE
+241 KGFWNSAWGAVKDVVNLPFLGAMHTSNAVGN
-253 GTIELAGKGLM
+253 LFAGK
-264 GFANSV
+264 
-270 GNFVANRFGGNYGNG
+270 NYGNG

-294 YENHNIKKLDR
+294 YENINTKKLDK
-305 LNRQLGADTILKELQ
+305 LNRQLGADTMIKELQ
-320 AEKKSL
+320 SEKKAL
-326 ENSEDYISQKT
+326 ENSEDYKNV
-337 RLKDAENRLKDPNS
+337 LKLQERENERIGKIGMGTVGITHSDP
-351 AYNLSNKATFGD
+351 L
-363 SFDNK
+363 
-368 FMHGEQ
+368 M
-374 TEVNLAFNSPAL
+374 

-392 DRSIEKLQKYKNGN
+392 DRSIDKLQQYKNGN

-413 SFVNPTME
+413 SIVNPTME

>member
-70 EDMSKKIYSVEE
+70 ENMSKKIYSIKE
-82 MGAILERASA
+82 MHDIIERNSARASEEGFK
-92 RVQEKALIQANPIG
+92 RVNPIG

-127 SPIIGQL
+127 APLIGQL

-158 KKLDGYSTITGKTYE
+158 KKLDGYSTISAKSYE
-173 TLIKN
+173 TLLKN
-178 ISLLNPND
+178 VSLLNPND

-196 IRKIQEFEKEAQNA
+196 IRKIQEFEKEVQNA
-210 YNNLVKKK
+210 YNDLVKKK

-253 GTIELAGKGLM
+253 GTIELGVKGVM
-264 GFANSV
+264 NATNAV
-270 GNFVANRFGGNYGNG
+270 GNKVANIFGGDYGNG
-285 TGKDVFFDD
+285 TGKDFFFDD

-305 LNRQLGADTILKELQ
+305 LNRQLGADPILEELQ
-320 AEKKSL
+320 AE
-326 ENSEDYISQKT
+326 
-337 RLKDAENRLKDPNS
+337 R
-351 AYNLSNKATFGD
+351 
-363 SFDNK
+363 DN
-368 FMHGEQ
+368 
-374 TEVNLAFNSPAL
+374 L
-386 IKMRNL
+386 IKTPEYKKAVEDVKYEQELLKKAGFADKTGGVYKTNPSMIKLRNL
-392 DRSIEKLQKYKNGN
+392 DRSIDKLQKYKNGN
-406 SDISWDE
+406 SDVSWDE

>member
-1 MFLLGFIPNT
+1 MFILGFIPNT

-70 EDMSKKIYSVEE
+70 GDMSKKVYNS
-82 MGAILERASA
+82 
-92 RVQEKALIQANPIG
+92 QEIDVLLDRQSRKAQESLFMRENPIG

-127 SPIIGQL
+127 SPMIGQL
-134 KLKKYEEDKMK
+134 KLKQYQEEKMK

-158 KKLDGYSTITGKTYE
+158 GKLGSYAIVTGKSYE
-173 TLIKN
+173 TLLKN
-178 ISLLNPND
+178 LSSLNPED
-186 PNQKSKYDAG
+186 PNYKSKYDAG
-196 IRKIQEFEKEAQNA
+196 IRKIQDFEKDVKSS
-210 YNNLVKKK
+210 YDNLVKKK
-218 ADFKEDSFEAIY
+218 ADSNILEDIY
-230 NSKMYEDFSKA
+230 NKGFFGNFSEA
-241 KGFWNSVGGAIE
+241 KGFKNSVLGAAKDV
-253 GTIELAGKGLM
+253 LNLPLLGLTS
-264 GFANSV
+264 ASNAV
-270 GNFVANRFGGNYGNG
+270 GNLFEGKNYGNG

-294 YENHNIKKLDR
+294 YENINTKKLDK
-305 LNRQLGADTILKELQ
+305 LNRQLGADTMIKELQ

-326 ENSEDYISQKT
+326 ENSESYKNA
-337 RLKDAENRLKDPNS
+337 LKLQEIENERIGKIGMGMTGTTHADPS
-351 AYNLSNKATFGD
+351 
-363 SFDNK
+363 
-368 FMHGEQ
+368 M
-374 TEVNLAFNSPAL
+374 

-392 DRSIEKLQKYKNGN
+392 DRSIDKLQKYKNG
-406 SDISWDE
+406 SSSFSLDE
-413 SFVNPTME
+413 SVVNPTME

>member
-1 MFLLGFIPNT
+1 MFILGFIPNT

-70 EDMSKKIYSVEE
+70 GDMSKKVYNS
-82 MGAILERASA
+82 
-92 RVQEKALIQANPIG
+92 QEIDVLLDRQSRKAQESLFMRENPIG

-173 TLIKN
+173 TLLKN
-178 ISLLNPND
+178 LSSLNPED
-186 PNQKSKYDAG
+186 PNYKSKYDAG
-196 IRKIQEFEKEAQNA
+196 IRKIQDFEKEAQNA
-210 YNNLVKKK
+210 YNDLVKKK
-218 ADFKEDSFEAIY
+218 ADSNMFERIY
-230 NSKMYEDFSKA
+230 NSEAFGNFSEA
-241 KGFWNSVGGAIE
+241 KGFWNSAWGGAKDIAKL
-253 GTIELAGKGLM
+253 GIKGVM
-264 GFANSV
+264 NATNAIGNKGANI
-270 GNFVANRFGGNYGNG
+270 FGGNYGNG
-285 TGKDVFFDD
+285 TGRDVFFDD

-305 LNRQLGADTILKELQ
+305 LNRQLGADPILEELQ
-320 AEKKSL
+320 AE
-326 ENSEDYISQKT
+326 
-337 RLKDAENRLKDPNS
+337 R
-351 AYNLSNKATFGD
+351 
-363 SFDNK
+363 DN
-368 FMHGEQ
+368 
-374 TEVNLAFNSPAL
+374 L
-386 IKMRNL
+386 IKTPEYKKAVEDVKYEQEQLKKAGFADKTGGVYKSNPSMIKLRNL
-392 DRSIEKLQKYKNGN
+392 DRSIDKLQKYKNGN

>member
-70 EDMSKKIYSVEE
+70 GDMSKKIYSVEE

-127 SPIIGQL
+127 SPLIGQL

-158 KKLDGYSTITGKTYE
+158 GKLGSYAVVTNKSYE
-173 TLIKN
+173 TLLKN
-178 ISLLNPND
+178 LSSLNPED
-186 PNQKSKYDAG
+186 PNYKSKYDAG
-196 IRKIQEFEKEAQNA
+196 IRKIQDFEKDVKST
-210 YNNLVKKK
+210 YDNLVKKK
-218 ADFKEDSFEAIY
+218 ADSNLVEEIY
-230 NSKMYEDFSKA
+230 NKGVFGNFSEA
-241 KGFWNSVGGAIE
+241 KGFWNSAWGAVKDVVNLP
-253 GTIELAGKGLM
+253 TIGAM
-264 GFANSV
+264 HATNAV
-270 GNFVANRFGGNYGNG
+270 GNLFTGKNYGNG
-285 TGKDVFFDD
+285 TGNDAFFDD
-294 YENHNIKKLDR
+294 YENINTKKLDK
-305 LNRQLGADTILKELQ
+305 LNRQLGADTMIKELQ
-320 AEKKSL
+320 AE
-326 ENSEDYISQKT
+326 
-337 RLKDAENRLKDPNS
+337 R
-351 AYNLSNKATFGD
+351 
-363 SFDNK
+363 DN
-368 FMHGEQ
+368 
-374 TEVNLAFNSPAL
+374 L
-386 IKMRNL
+386 IKTPEYKKAVEDVKYEQEQLKKAGFADKTGGVYKSNPSMIKLRNL
-392 DRSIEKLQKYKNGN
+392 DRSIEKLQNYKNGS
-406 SDISWDE
+406 SDVSWDE

>member
-70 EDMSKKIYSVEE
+70 EDMSKKVYNS
-82 MGAILERASA
+82 
-92 RVQEKALIQANPIG
+92 QEIDVLLDRQSRKAQESLFMRENPIG

-127 SPIIGQL
+127 SPLIGQL

-145 FLQEKKDFQENVI
+145 FLQEKKAFQENVI
-158 KKLDGYSTITGKTYE
+158 GKLGSYAVVTGKSYE
-173 TLIKN
+173 TLLKN
-178 ISLLNPND
+178 LSSLNPED
-186 PNQKSKYDAG
+186 PNYKSKYDAG
-196 IRKIQEFEKEAQNA
+196 IRKIQDFEKDVKST
-210 YNNLVKKK
+210 YDNLVKKK
-218 ADFKEDSFEAIY
+218 ADTNVLEEIY
-230 NSKMYEDFSKA
+230 NKGFFGNFSEA
-241 KGFWNSVGGAIE
+241 KGFKNSVLGAAKDV
-253 GTIELAGKGLM
+253 LNLPLLGLTS
-264 GFANSV
+264 ATNIV
-270 GNFVANRFGGNYGNG
+270 GNFFAGKNYGNG
-285 TGKDVFFDD
+285 TGNDVFFDD
-294 YENHNIKKLDR
+294 YENINTKKLDK
-305 LNRQLGADTILKELQ
+305 LNRQLGADTMIKELQ

-326 ENSEDYISQKT
+326 ENSEDYKNA
-337 RLKDAENRLKDPNS
+337 LKLQEIENERIGKVGMGMTGSSHADPS
-351 AYNLSNKATFGD
+351 
-363 SFDNK
+363 
-368 FMHGEQ
+368 M
-374 TEVNLAFNSPAL
+374 

-392 DRSIEKLQKYKNGN
+392 DRSIDKLQKYKNG
-406 SDISWDE
+406 SSSFSLDE
-413 SFVNPTME
+413 SVVNPTME

>member
-70 EDMSKKIYSVEE
+70 GDMSKKIYSIEE

-127 SPIIGQL
+127 SPLIGQL
-134 KLKKYEEDKMK
+134 KLKQYQEEKLK
-145 FLQEKKDFQENVI
+145 FLNEKKDFQENVI
-158 KKLDGYSTITGKTYE
+158 GKLGSYAVVTGKSYE
-173 TLIKN
+173 TLLKN
-178 ISLLNPND
+178 LSSLNPED
-186 PNQKSKYDAG
+186 PNYKSKYDAG
-196 IRKIQEFEKEAQNA
+196 IRKIQDFEKDVKST
-210 YNNLVKKK
+210 YDNLVKKK
-218 ADFKEDSFEAIY
+218 ADSDHVEEIY
-230 NSKMYEDFSKA
+230 NKGIFGNFSEA
-241 KGFWNSVGGAIE
+241 KGFWNSAWGAVKDVVNLPFIGAMHTTNAVGN
-253 GTIELAGKGLM
+253 LFAGK
-264 GFANSV
+264 
-270 GNFVANRFGGNYGNG
+270 NYGNG
-285 TGKDVFFDD
+285 TGNDFFFDD

-305 LNRQLGADTILKELQ
+305 LNRQLGADPILEELQ
-320 AEKKSL
+320 AE
-326 ENSEDYISQKT
+326 
-337 RLKDAENRLKDPNS
+337 R
-351 AYNLSNKATFGD
+351 
-363 SFDNK
+363 DN
-368 FMHGEQ
+368 
-374 TEVNLAFNSPAL
+374 L
-386 IKMRNL
+386 IKTPEYKKAVEDVKYEQEQLKKAGFADKTGGVYKSNPSMIKLRNL
-392 DRSIEKLQKYKNGN
+392 DRSIEKLQQYKNGS

>member
-70 EDMSKKIYSVEE
+70 GDMSKKVYNSQEID
-82 MGAILERASA
+82 ILLDRQSRKA
-92 RVQEKALIQANPIG
+92 RESLFMRENPIG

-173 TLIKN
+173 TLLKN
-178 ISLLNPND
+178 ISLLNPED
-186 PNQKSKYDAG
+186 PNYKSKYDAG
-196 IRKIQEFEKEAQNA
+196 IRKIQDFEKEAQNA
-210 YNNLVKKK
+210 YNDLVKKK
-218 ADFKEDSFEAIY
+218 ADSNMFERIY
-230 NSKMYEDFSKA
+230 NSEAFGNFSEA
-241 KGFWNSVGGAIE
+241 KGFWNSAWGGTKDIAKLGIKGVMNITNAVGN
-253 GTIELAGKGLM
+253 LFAGK
-264 GFANSV
+264 
-270 GNFVANRFGGNYGNG
+270 NYGNG
-285 TGKDVFFDD
+285 TGRDVFFDD

-305 LNRQLGADTILKELQ
+305 LNRQLGADPILEELQ
-320 AEKKSL
+320 AE
-326 ENSEDYISQKT
+326 
-337 RLKDAENRLKDPNS
+337 R
-351 AYNLSNKATFGD
+351 
-363 SFDNK
+363 DN
-368 FMHGEQ
+368 
-374 TEVNLAFNSPAL
+374 L
-386 IKMRNL
+386 IKTPEYKKAVEDVKYEQEQLKKAGFADKTGGVYKSNPSMIKLRNL
-392 DRSIEKLQKYKNGN
+392 DRSIEKLQNYKNGS
-406 SDISWDE
+406 SDVSWDE

>member
-70 EDMSKKIYSVEE
+70 GDMSKKIYSLDDIRNLISNHSRK
-82 MGAILERASA
+82 A
-92 RVQEKALIQANPIG
+92 QESLFMRENPIS

-127 SPIIGQL
+127 SPLIGQL

-158 KKLDGYSTITGKTYE
+158 GKLGSYAVVTNKSYE
-173 TLIKN
+173 TLLKN
-178 ISLLNPND
+178 LSSLNPED
-186 PNQKSKYDAG
+186 PNYKSKYDAG
-196 IRKIQEFEKEAQNA
+196 IRKIQDFEKDVKST
-210 YNNLVKKK
+210 YDNLAKKK
-218 ADFKEDSFEAIY
+218 ADSNLVEEIY
-230 NSKMYEDFSKA
+230 NKGIFGNFSEA
-241 KGFWNSVGGAIE
+241 KGFWNSAWGAVKDVVNLPFLGAMHTSNAVGN
-253 GTIELAGKGLM
+253 LFAGK
-264 GFANSV
+264 
-270 GNFVANRFGGNYGNG
+270 NYGNG
-285 TGKDVFFDD
+285 TGNDVFFDD
-294 YENHNIKKLDR
+294 YENINTKKLDK

-374 TEVNLAFNSPAL
+374 IEVNSAFNSPAL

-392 DRSIEKLQKYKNGN
+392 DRSIEKLQKYKNGS
-406 SDISWDE
+406 SDVSWDE

>member
-70 EDMSKKIYSVEE
+70 GDMSKKIYSVEE

-127 SPIIGQL
+127 SPLIGQL

-158 KKLDGYSTITGKTYE
+158 KKLDSYSTITGKTYE
-173 TLIKN
+173 ILLKN
-178 ISLLNPND
+178 ISLLNPED
-186 PNQKSKYDAG
+186 PNYKSKYDAG
-196 IRKIQEFEKEAQNA
+196 IRKIQDFEKDVKST
-210 YNNLVKKK
+210 YDNLVKKK
-218 ADFKEDSFEAIY
+218 ADSNLTEEIY
-230 NSKMYEDFSKA
+230 NKGVFGNFSEA
-241 KGFWNSVGGAIE
+241 KGFWNSAWGAVKDVVNLP
-253 GTIELAGKGLM
+253 TIGAM
-264 GFANSV
+264 HATNAV
-270 GNFVANRFGGNYGNG
+270 GNLFSGKNYGNG
-285 TGKDVFFDD
+285 TGNDVFFDD
-294 YENHNIKKLDR
+294 YENINTKKLDK
-305 LNRQLGADTILKELQ
+305 LNRQLGADTMIKELQ
-320 AEKKSL
+320 AEKKAL
-326 ENSEDYISQKT
+326 ENSEGYKNA
-337 RLKDAENRLKDPNS
+337 LKLQEIENERIGKIGMGMTGTTHADPS
-351 AYNLSNKATFGD
+351 
-363 SFDNK
+363 
-368 FMHGEQ
+368 M
-374 TEVNLAFNSPAL
+374 

-392 DRSIEKLQKYKNGN
+392 DRSIDKLQKYKNG
-406 SDISWDE
+406 SSSFSLDE
-413 SFVNPTME
+413 SVVNPTME

>member
-70 EDMSKKIYSVEE
+70 EDMSKKVYNS
-82 MGAILERASA
+82 
-92 RVQEKALIQANPIG
+92 QEIDVLLDRQSRKAQESLFMRENPIG

-134 KLKKYEEDKMK
+134 KFKKYEEDKMK

-158 KKLDGYSTITGKTYE
+158 GKLGSYAVVTNKSYE
-173 TLIKN
+173 TLLKN
-178 ISLLNPND
+178 LSSLNPED
-186 PNQKSKYDAG
+186 PNYKSKYDAG
-196 IRKIQEFEKEAQNA
+196 IRKIQDFEKDVKST
-210 YNNLVKKK
+210 YDNLVKKK
-218 ADFKEDSFEAIY
+218 ADSNLVEEIY
-230 NSKMYEDFSKA
+230 NKGVFGNFSEA
-241 KGFWNSVGGAIE
+241 KGFWNSAWGAVKDVVNLPTIGAMHATNAVGN
-253 GTIELAGKGLM
+253 LFAGK
-264 GFANSV
+264 
-270 GNFVANRFGGNYGNG
+270 NYGNG
-285 TGKDVFFDD
+285 TGKDFFFDD
-294 YENHNIKKLDR
+294 YENINTKKLDK
-305 LNRQLGADTILKELQ
+305 LNRQLGADTMIKELQ
-320 AEKKSL
+320 AEKKAL
-326 ENSEDYISQKT
+326 ENNEDYKNA
-337 RLKDAENRLKDPNS
+337 LKLQEIENERIGKIGMGMTGTTHADPS
-351 AYNLSNKATFGD
+351 
-363 SFDNK
+363 
-368 FMHGEQ
+368 M
-374 TEVNLAFNSPAL
+374 

-392 DRSIEKLQKYKNGN
+392 DRSIDKLQKYKNG
-406 SDISWDE
+406 SSSFSLDE
-413 SFVNPTME
+413 SVVNPTME

>member
-1 MFLLGFIPNT
+1 MIKKVILGMFLLGFIPNT

-70 EDMSKKIYSVEE
+70 GDMSKKIYSIKE
-82 MGAILERASA
+82 MHNIIERNSA
-92 RVQEKALIQANPIG
+92 RAREEGFMRENPIG

-127 SPIIGQL
+127 SPLIGQL
-134 KLKKYEEDKMK
+134 KLKKYEEDKMR

-173 TLIKN
+173 TLLKN
-178 ISLLNPND
+178 ISLLNPED
-186 PNQKSKYDAG
+186 PNYKSKYDAG
-196 IRKIQEFEKEAQNA
+196 IRKIQDFEKEAQNA
-210 YNNLVKKK
+210 YNDLVKKK
-218 ADFKEDSFEAIY
+218 ADSNMFERIY
-230 NSKMYEDFSKA
+230 NSEAFGNFSEA
-241 KGFWNSVGGAIE
+241 KGFWNSAWGGAKDIAKL
-253 GTIELAGKGLM
+253 GIKGVM
-264 GFANSV
+264 NATNAIGNKGANI
-270 GNFVANRFGGNYGNG
+270 FGGNYGNG
-285 TGKDVFFDD
+285 TGKDFFFDD

-305 LNRQLGADTILKELQ
+305 LNRQLGADPILEELQ
-320 AEKKSL
+320 VE
-326 ENSEDYISQKT
+326 
-337 RLKDAENRLKDPNS
+337 R
-351 AYNLSNKATFGD
+351 
-363 SFDNK
+363 DN
-368 FMHGEQ
+368 
-374 TEVNLAFNSPAL
+374 L
-386 IKMRNL
+386 IKTPEYKKAVEDVKYEQEQLKKAGFADKTGGVYKSNPSMIKLRNL
-392 DRSIEKLQKYKNGN
+392 DRSIEKLQNYKNGN
-406 SDISWDE
+406 SDVSWDE